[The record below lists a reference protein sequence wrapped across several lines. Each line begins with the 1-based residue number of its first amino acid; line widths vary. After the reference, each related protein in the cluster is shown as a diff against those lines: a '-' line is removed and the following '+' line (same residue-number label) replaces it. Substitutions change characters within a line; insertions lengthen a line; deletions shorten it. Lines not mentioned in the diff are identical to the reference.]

1 MLRPP
6 LVKQIKFANKEVE
19 VFLQFVETNLKQKIS
34 LSPTFDLDDFEV
46 PWVNSF
52 DGITIMANEDFNEF
66 EVGYEVYEGGSY
78 WEPSTTDYAEHSK
91 HKTLELALLAMLSL
105 WVGMSYRNFQ
115 ESQWAEESV
124 AELDYE
130 LDWSLD

>member
-19 VFLQFVETNLKQKIS
+19 VFLQIVKTKLGQEISMFLNLTPSSRSRMTQPAI
-34 LSPTFDLDDFEV
+34 
-46 PWVNSF
+46 
-52 DGITIMANEDFNEF
+52 EDFNEF

-124 AELDYE
+124 AELDVE